1 MAKGTSKAKAGA
13 PKPEGWRSQL
23 WLWAVTGALVLLTSA
38 DLAAPHTG
46 PGTRRTVMA
55 WATGSPAAAAQ
66 LRNES
71 WAGVIDG
78 VQAYCGLGF
87 GADGRSIELDPK
99 AFAGCAELIAAA
111 KATGARIFICLGAI
125 PRTAIE
131 NPAAAVASAV
141 RIAEAHGLDG
151 FSIDDETDCAPR
163 STLSNFTSW
172 AGFVDAFADGLHA
185 HGLELSAAVQAMF
198 GIEDVPYAPKCQ
210 PVSDPG
216 CSQSCVRAPW
226 EYKAEPRVTA
236 LMAGSKIDRWLVM
249 DTYYFG
255 TGRFLN
261 ALDWYTGAVGVTKL
275 GVAVMNRADITD
287 DGYLARFHAIERSGA
302 DWINIFALP
311 AADQWLP
318 FLRRW
323 KTRCQGCGVQ
333 SVLGCYELSIP
344 CA

>member
-1 MAKGTSKAKAGA
+1 QVWVLAGVLGFVSMSTSDAGR
-13 PKPEGWRSQL
+13 GNS
-23 WLWAVTGALVLLTSA
+23 
-38 DLAAPHTG
+38 
-46 PGTRRTVMA
+46 RTVMA

-66 LRNES
+66 LRNKS
-71 WAGVIDG
+71 WAGVFDG

-87 GADGRSIELDPK
+87 GADGRSIELDPQ

-111 KATGARIFICLGAI
+111 KATGVKVFICLGAI
-125 PRTAIE
+125 PRTALE
-131 NPAAAVASAV
+131 DPGAAVTSAV
-141 RIAEAHGLDG
+141 RIAEQHGFDG

-172 AGFVDAFADGLHA
+172 TGFVDAFADGLHT

-198 GIEDVPYAPKCQ
+198 GIEDVPYAPKCK

-216 CSQSCVRAPW
+216 CSQACARAPW
-226 EYKAEPRVTA
+226 EYKAEPRVAA
-236 LMAGSKIDRWLVM
+236 LMARSKIDRWLVM

-261 ALDWYTGAVGVTKL
+261 ALDWYTGAMGVEKL

-311 AADQWLP
+311 AAD
-318 FLRRW
+318 
-323 KTRCQGCGVQ
+323 
-333 SVLGCYELSIP
+333 
-344 CA
+344 